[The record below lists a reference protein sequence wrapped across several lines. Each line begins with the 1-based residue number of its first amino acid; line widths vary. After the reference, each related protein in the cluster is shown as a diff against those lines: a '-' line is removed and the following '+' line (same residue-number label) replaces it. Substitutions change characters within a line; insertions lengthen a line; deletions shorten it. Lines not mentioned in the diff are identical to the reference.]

1 MEVGRN
7 KERERDLK
15 SLSLSSQ
22 RFSLSHQF
30 FPNNSIYRMK
40 SAKEVGRVLQ
50 AAELAPEIGD
60 DEIGGLE
67 ESDRLQSPIS

>member
-1 MEVGRN
+1 
-7 KERERDLK
+7 
-15 SLSLSSQ
+15 
-22 RFSLSHQF
+22 
-30 FPNNSIYRMK
+30 MK